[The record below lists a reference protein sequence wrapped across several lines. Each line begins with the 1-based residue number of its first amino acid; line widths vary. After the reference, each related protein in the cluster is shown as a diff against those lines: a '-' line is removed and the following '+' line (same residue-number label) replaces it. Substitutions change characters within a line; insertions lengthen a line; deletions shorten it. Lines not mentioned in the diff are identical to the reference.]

1 MQIRIFIIS
10 FDSEKTNSW
19 PVGLERVIM
28 LQLIRRMSQSFIVKA
43 FMAVLVVSFA
53 AWGIGDIFRGNALQ
67 KTVAEV
73 GDVKISV
80 QHLTQLFEKAF
91 VEIRQTLAPEL
102 TAQQAR
108 QMGLFE
114 KALQREISE
123 SLIDQE
129 AARQGIRV
137 GPRAVIDLIAKED
150 AFRAEDGSFNKRRF
164 SEFLAQQRLS
174 EAVFLAQGQQIMARQ
189 VLLEPITG
197 GAFVPK
203 IVVDT
208 LYKARAQKRV
218 LEVITV
224 DPAKISGIQTPDD
237 ATLRV
242 FFDSHRKMF
251 ETPEY
256 RSVTI
261 ATLSVDSLVRDIQIP
276 EDEVRREYEARRD
289 EMTSPERRDVVQVV
303 LQDAARASEL
313 AIAAR
318 ETRDLSVA
326 AKTMKETAVPL
337 DQMEEKSLMPELSK
351 AVFALAE
358 GDVSDPVKT
367 QLGWHVMQLKKIA
380 PAGVPAFDEV
390 KARLREEMR
399 KEQAVEAATRAVNQL
414 DDELA
419 AGHSLDDIADALR
432 LRLVK
437 IPALNAEGLDP
448 EGKAPSELP
457 HRDAVLREAFAQNA
471 GDTSPV
477 GDDNEGTYF
486 VVRTNEVVPA
496 GVPSLEEAKDKV
508 LSAWKLNE
516 QRTRAQAR
524 AEKIAVALTE
534 GVSAASF
541 AREEGVSFR
550 TSKPL
555 SLLGDADE
563 ELPSVLKARAFTL
576 KKGEAAREEDIDRQY
591 VVRLASVVDV
601 DASTADSRKN
611 MVLRTI
617 KKANGD
623 ELTEQYLQYLQ
634 TVFPV
639 KINEE
644 LLAAL
649 RQRED

>member
-1 MQIRIFIIS
+1 
-10 FDSEKTNSW
+10 
-19 PVGLERVIM
+19 M
-28 LQLIRRMSQSFIVKA
+28 LQLIRRMAQSFIVKGL
-43 FMAVLVVSFA
+43 MALLVVSFA

-80 QHLTQLFEKAF
+80 QYLTQLFEKAF
-91 VEIRQTLAPEL
+91 VEIRQNLAPDL

-123 SLIDQE
+123 TLIDQE
-129 AARQGIRV
+129 TARQGIRV
-137 GPRAVIDLIAKED
+137 GPKAVIELIAQEQ

-174 EAVFLAQGQQIMARQ
+174 ESVFLAQGQKLMARQ
-189 VLLEPITG
+189 LLLAPMTEISF
-197 GAFVPK
+197 APK
-203 IVVDT
+203 IALDT
-208 LYKARAQKRV
+208 VYRARAQKRV

-224 DPAKISGIQTPDD
+224 DPAKISGIQAPDD

-256 RSVTI
+256 RSITI
-261 ATLSVDSLVRDIQIP
+261 ATLSVETLAKDIQIP
-276 EDEVRREYEARRD
+276 EDEVRREYDARRD
-289 EMTSPERRDVVQVV
+289 ELSVPERRDVVQVV
-303 LQDAARASEL
+303 LQDEARALEL
-313 AIAAR
+313 ASAAR
-318 ETRDLSVA
+318 EAKDLSVA
-326 AKTMKETAVPL
+326 ANKRKETAVPL
-337 DQMEEKSLMPELSK
+337 DQMEQKSLMPELSK
-351 AVFALAE
+351 VVFALGE
-358 GDVSDPVKT
+358 GVVSDPVKT
-367 QLGWHVMQLKKIA
+367 QLGWHVMQVKKVVL
-380 PAGVPAFDEV
+380 AGVPAFDEV
-390 KARLREEMR
+390 KVRLREEMR
-399 KEQAVEAATRAVNQL
+399 KEQAVEAATRAVNHW

-432 LRLVK
+432 LRLIK
-437 IPALNAEGLDP
+437 IPAIDADGLDP

-457 HRDAVLREAFAQNA
+457 HREVVLREAFAQNA

-477 GDDNEGTYF
+477 GDDNDGTYF

-496 GVPSLEEAKDKV
+496 GVPSLDDAKDKV
-508 LSAWKLNE
+508 LSAWRLNE
-516 QRTRAQAR
+516 QRTRALAR
-524 AEKIAVALTE
+524 AEKIASALTE
-534 GVSAASF
+534 GAPATSF
-541 AREEGVSFR
+541 AKEEGVSFL

-555 SLLGDADE
+555 SLLGDEDE
-563 ELPSVLKARAFTL
+563 ALPPILKARAFNL
-576 KKGEAAREEDIDRQY
+576 KKGEAVREEDVDKQY

-601 DASTADSRKN
+601 DASAADPRKH
-611 MVLRTI
+611 MVLRAL
-617 KKANGD
+617 KKASGD

-644 LLAAL
+644 VLARL